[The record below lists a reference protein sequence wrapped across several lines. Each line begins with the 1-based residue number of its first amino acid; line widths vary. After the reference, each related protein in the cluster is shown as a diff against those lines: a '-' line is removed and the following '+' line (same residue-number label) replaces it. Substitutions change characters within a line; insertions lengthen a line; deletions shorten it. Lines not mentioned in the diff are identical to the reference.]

1 MAEEGELMNRRI
13 LCAVLVLLLAV
24 SVSGGQEPVIE
35 ERVEV
40 RLVYVETVV
49 TDSKGNTVP
58 DLSQDDF
65 LLSVGGQN
73 HEIEVFDANCKGG
86 ALAEPEKNE
95 KDTWRD
101 PVAGPQVPR
110 RIVLVFDYEH
120 LPNVDRSSVL
130 DYARYMLA
138 KGKTPGEQVMIVAL
152 ANGVRVEQRFTSDPR
167 RLDETLQRMKYDL
180 TLWALDFGGGVSGRT
195 YFDQLA
201 TLMDVLDQ
209 YDGPKGVV
217 MFSEWMGRSNT
228 DDLWFFDVAH
238 HAAAARAAIYPVF
251 SAGLQ
256 TGVPAGGPPG
266 LARLAN
272 ESGGRLTFRTNDLS
286 LGYARAQRDMSCRYG
301 IGFYIDEGVSRPQ
314 RVSVRVTRSGL
325 QTRSPEQVKF
335 FTDKERLENRLR
347 AAIVDPGNFENPYVR
362 SHAYAAGPA
371 SKKAWDTLLALHF
384 RMKVDPEGSE
394 LDVVATLDEGVT
406 KVAQMRE
413 RFHIKATADGSP
425 QPVTVY
431 GVRKLDPGI
440 HTLTIVV
447 NKAGSEIPQT
457 TRLEFAIPNVPDD
470 DVILRGPILAKALR
484 SGVLIRTKEASAEAR
499 AALRDLIGDDGSF
512 QPLLIHQIEPSD
524 TLLAGWKACSLK
536 KKAGEGAVA
545 ERRVVNK
552 QGEVVH
558 TLEPVTLEL
567 TGKKVRCQEKL
578 DAISGE
584 DLGPGEYRVEVT
596 VKSAS
601 GKILASGLA
610 PLRVREAG

>member
-1 MAEEGELMNRRI
+1 MNCRV
-13 LCAVLVLLLAV
+13 LCAVLVLLLAA
-24 SVSGGQEPVIE
+24 SVSGAQEPVIQ

-58 DLSQDDF
+58 DLTRDDF
-65 LLSVGGQN
+65 LLSVGGQE

-95 KDTWRD
+95 KDAWRD

-110 RIVLVFDYEH
+110 RIVLVFDYEN

-138 KGKTPGEQVMIVAL
+138 KGKTPGEEVMIAAL
-152 ANGVRVEQRFTSDPR
+152 ANGVRIEQRFTSDPQ

-180 TLWALDFGGGVSGRT
+180 TLWARDFGGGVSGSA
-195 YFDQLA
+195 YFDNLA

-217 MFSEWMGRSNT
+217 MFSEWMGQSNS

-238 HAAAARAAIYPVF
+238 HAAAARAAFYPVF
-251 SAGLQ
+251 TAGVQ
-256 TGVPAGGPPG
+256 AGPTGGPPG
-266 LARLAN
+266 LSRLAN
-272 ESGGRLTFRTNDLS
+272 ESGGRMTFRTNDLS

-301 IGFYIDEGVSRPQ
+301 IGFYIDEGVTRPQ
-314 RVSVRVTRSGL
+314 RVSVRTSRSGL

-335 FTDKERLENRLR
+335 FTEKERLENRLR

-362 SHAYAAGPA
+362 SHAFAVGPA
-371 SKKAWDTLLALHF
+371 SKKSWDTLLALHF
-384 RMKVDPEGSE
+384 RMKVDPEGSD
-394 LDVVATLDEGVT
+394 LDVVATLDEGVSQ
-406 KVAQMRE
+406 VAKMRE
-413 RFHIKATADGSP
+413 RFHIKPTADGSP

-431 GVRKLDPGI
+431 GVRTLDPGL

-457 TRLEFAIPNVPDD
+457 TKLEFAIPNVPDD

-484 SGVLIRTKEASAEAR
+484 SGVRIVPTAADPPDRAE
-499 AALRDLIGDDGSF
+499 
-512 QPLLIHQIEPSD
+512 
-524 TLLAGWKACSLK
+524 
-536 KKAGEGAVA
+536 
-545 ERRVVNK
+545 
-552 QGEVVH
+552 
-558 TLEPVTLEL
+558 
-567 TGKKVRCQEKL
+567 
-578 DAISGE
+578 
-584 DLGPGEYRVEVT
+584 
-596 VKSAS
+596 
-601 GKILASGLA
+601 
-610 PLRVREAG
+610 